1 MMTQKNSNMINMNPS
16 EIIHNRLVESFGL
29 KTYEEIQDT
38 FNKVD
43 VSTDKDFQKKFNGF
57 YKVRK
62 GPAWRKDYYDLF
74 EEVKNDHDH
83 SKQNFEYILRSIY
96 EKTCEFEHSKS
107 VHSEFEPSFS
117 SKMLATLNPN
127 YPIWDQYVLKNTGTK
142 VPSVKNINSLVAT
155 YKEIELW
162 YKKFIVSPAGKTC
175 IAEFDEN
182 FPDYNNINDVKKIDF
197 LLWAKR

>member
-29 KTYEEIQDT
+29 IKYENIQNT
-38 FNKVD
+38 FKKVD
-43 VSTDKDFQKKFNGF
+43 VSTDKDFQKKFKGF

-62 GPAWRKDYYDLF
+62 GDNWSKYYYDLF
-74 EEVKNDHDH
+74 ENVKKDPDN
-83 SKQNFEYILRSIY
+83 QTFEYILNSIY
-96 EKTCEFEHSKS
+96 NKTGTY
-107 VHSEFEPSFS
+107 EPSFS

-127 YPIWDQYVLKNTGTK
+127 YPIWDQYVLKNTGTE

>member
-29 KTYEEIQDT
+29 IKYENIQNT
-38 FNKVD
+38 FKKVD
-43 VSTDKDFQKKFNGF
+43 VSTDKDFQKKFKGF

-62 GPAWRKDYYDLF
+62 GDNWSKYYYDLF
-74 EEVKNDHDH
+74 ENVKKDPNI
-83 SKQNFEYILRSIY
+83 QTFEYILNSIY
-96 EKTCEFEHSKS
+96 QGTGK
-107 VHSEFEPSFS
+107 FEPSFS

>member
-1 MMTQKNSNMINMNPS
+1 MTQKNANLTSINACLIISNF
-16 EIIHNRLVESFGL
+16 LVKSFGL
-29 KTYEEIQDT
+29 KTYDEIQNT

-43 VSTDKDFQKKFNGF
+43 VSSDKNFQKKFNGF
-57 YKVRK
+57 YKVRR
-62 GPAWRKDYYDLF
+62 GDNWRKDYYDIF
-74 EEVKNDHDH
+74 EKVKKDP
-83 SKQNFEYILRSIY
+83 SKQNFDYILNSIY
-96 EKTCEFEHSKS
+96 KKTGK
-107 VHSEFEPSFS
+107 FEPSFS

-155 YKEIELW
+155 YKEIEVW

-175 IAEFDEN
+175 IAEFDKN

-197 LLWAKR
+197 ILWAKR